1 MSNQPRFSART
12 AWETNETEL
21 ARALR
26 ERKEARLPLLDLTA
40 SNPTQ
45 CGFVYDEVAILSP
58 LAAAEALVYD
68 PNPQGILR
76 ARETVCGYYR
86 EHGAAVDPTQIFLT
100 TSTSEAYSYVF
111 RLLCDPGDEVLV
123 AQPSYPL
130 FDFLATLDDVRLRP
144 YPLFYDHGWW
154 IDFRGLGRNVSAK
167 TRAILVVHPNNPT
180 GQWTGAA
187 ERARLEELCEK
198 HGLALIVDEVF

>member
-1 MSNQPRFSART
+1 MNQPRFSART

-58 LAAAEALVYD
+58 LAAPEALVYD

-76 ARETVCGYYR
+76 AREAV
-86 EHGAAVDPTQIFLT
+86 HGNHAHLVPLLRHRKLGLLSRRSPIDRCQYQHCCDGDKARPEEERAAAGPAGPTL
-100 TSTSEAYSYVF
+100 
-111 RLLCDPGDEVLV
+111 
-123 AQPSYPL
+123 
-130 FDFLATLDDVRLRP
+130 RLREG
-144 YPLFYDHGWW
+144 GWV
-154 IDFRGLGRNVSAK
+154 N
-167 TRAILVVHPNNPT
+167 
-180 GQWTGAA
+180 
-187 ERARLEELCEK
+187 RLIQDEK
-198 HGLALIVDEVF
+198 S